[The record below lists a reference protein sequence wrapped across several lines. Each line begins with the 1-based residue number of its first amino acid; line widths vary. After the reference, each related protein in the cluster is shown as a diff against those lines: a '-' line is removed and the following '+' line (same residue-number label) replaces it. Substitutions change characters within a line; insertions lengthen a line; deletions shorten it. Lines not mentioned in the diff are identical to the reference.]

1 MKIQPK
7 NRQHPYGISSI
18 RHVHTSKLHWTWN
31 CALVQMVAAVQSA
44 MAFGLDTDAPPRAMA
59 VAPPAHS
66 HGPSTLGPPLFSSLT
81 RLPAEDPRLQR
92 TVGGGPADAT
102 MVAPM
107 SNRTAREK
115 LGKPYPFIAFAFMP
129 FLIYSLTKRTCS
141 LQPYHWFIW
150 TS

>member
-1 MKIQPK
+1 
-7 NRQHPYGISSI
+7 ISLVLVQKVTLLTIARVALRTIS
-18 RHVHTSKLHWTWN
+18 RLHWTWN

-102 MVAPM
+102 
-107 SNRTAREK
+107 R
-115 LGKPYPFIAFAFMP
+115 LF
-129 FLIYSLTKRTCS
+129 
-141 LQPYHWFIW
+141 
-150 TS
+150 